1 MFEAK
6 IYKDNQEPPKNVIWH
21 KVSDAGQ
28 DLGYYKNTN
37 NKWNKIDI
45 NEEGLIHHIRYDW
58 VSGASYGK
66 EDIVF
71 HKGSSYIALSDN
83 PSTEP
88 SFTYDPATGS
98 YNVSAGWGLLAV
110 GATIVQET
118 GDSQDK
124 VMSQKTVT
132 DALTASDQK
141 LSELNSLI
149 ALVENSEYAEILIDD
164 DYKILEVVTKQGTR
178 IFFGGLNIKG
188 EFIPETLKI
197 ADEIYSPIDSN
208 VYLELMIDSEGKII
222 SSLIP
227 DGTHYFAKLKSPT
240 IDAIINRLDAIDV
253 NSLLPWNGKYA
264 VFYGD
269 SVTASS
275 NPGEIAPFDAGSVKW
290 ATMVARK
297 LGLREYKCRG
307 IGGATWSPMN
317 KIAYIAPN
325 GEPAENTITNY
336 TKETAPHKDGYTIV
350 DGGLST
356 WERIT
361 NQIPSSIREDV
372 DLVFVFCNNQEPSG
386 EFSPSYST
394 SDVWDTLWKNDV
406 TFNPFGGDYNIA
418 DCGNAIV
425 STIQK
430 LQAWCPNARVVI
442 GTGVSGR
449 GSNDAH
455 NTTDLSL
462 SMSLQGK
469 QEIVKR
475 VANTISTP
483 CIDIWG
489 TDGINI
495 FNRSKYIKDGVHP
508 NNDGNV
514 ELANAIAAG
523 LSVIYPKK
531 YRIWNVF

>member
-1 MFEAK
+1 MSNYNSLKVTIDANIK
-6 IYKDNQEPPKNVIWH
+6 QNGNQEITGQILNSVLNQMVNILGAGYQFAGVATIATDPGTPDAKVFYIANGKGNYEKFDGINVTEDDVVILYYDTAWH
-21 KVSDAGQ
+21 KVS
-28 DLGYYKNTN
+28 
-37 NKWNKIDI
+37 
-45 NEEGLIHHIRYDW
+45 
-58 VSGASYGK
+58 
-66 EDIVF
+66 
-71 HKGSSYIALSDN
+71 
-83 PSTEP
+83 
-88 SFTYDPATGS
+88 TG
-98 YNVSAGWGLLAV
+98 
-110 GATIVQET
+110 I
-118 GDSQDK
+118 
-124 VMSQKTVT
+124 
-132 DALTASDQK
+132 ASDKK

-208 VYLELMIDSEGKII
+208 VYLELMTDYEGKII

-336 TKETAPHKDGYTIV
+336 TKETAPHRDGYTIV

-372 DLVFVFCNNQEPSG
+372 DLVFVFCHNQEPSG

-418 DCGNAIV
+418 DCSNAIV

-430 LQAWCPNARVVI
+430 LQAWCPNARIVI

-475 VANTISTP
+475 IANIISTP

-531 YRIWNVF
+531 YRI